1 MQKKWDDAE
10 VPKRYQSVAL
20 IVGVT
25 GIVGHSLA
33 EILPLPDTPGGPWK
47 VYGVSRRPPRTSLHP
62 AASAAGV
69 VHVQCDVADAADAAA
84 KLAPLTDVTHIFYA
98 CWAARPTEAQN
109 IEVNGPM
116 LRNVLRAVV
125 PNAVGLKHVC
135 LQTGRKHYLGPF
147 EQLGR
152 VPGHEP
158 PFHEAMPRLPYPN
171 FYYAQ
176 EDILMEELGKAKEGE
191 GRDIT
196 WSVHR
201 PGIIFGFS
209 PSSGMNLVVS
219 LCVYAAICKKL
230 ARPMKFPGTRVSWEG
245 FSDVSDADLIA
256 EHEIWAAVD
265 PNARDE
271 AFNCC
276 NGDVFKWKQLWRLLG
291 EQFGVEAVVE
301 CDGEG
306 FSVAEAMAGM
316 EGVWEEIVREE
327 GLVATRLEEVA
338 QWWFV
343 DAMLGYKEL
352 HLDSMNKSKEHGFL
366 GFRNTHKS
374 FLSWIDKLK
383 ACKIVP

>member
-1 MQKKWDDAE
+1 M
-10 VPKRYQSVAL
+10 AL
-20 IVGVT
+20 VVGVT
-25 GIVGHSLA
+25 GIVGLSLA

-47 VYGVSRRPPRTSLHP
+47 VYGVSRRPPRPSLHP
-62 AASAAGV
+62 AGV
-69 VHVQCDVADAADAAA
+69 VHVQCDAADAADAAA

-125 PNAVGLKHVC
+125 PNAVGLRHVC

-147 EQLGR
+147 ELLGR

-176 EDILMEELGKAKEGE
+176 EDILMDELGKAKGE

-209 PSSGMNLVVS
+209 PSSGMNLVGS

-230 ARPMKFPGTRVSWEG
+230 ALPMKFPGTRVSWER
-245 FSDVSDADLIA
+245 FSDASDADLIA
-256 EHEIWAAVD
+256 EHQIWAAVD
-265 PNARDE
+265 PNARDD
-271 AFNCC
+271 AFNCS
-276 NGDVFKWKQLWRLLG
+276 NGDVFRWKQLWRLLG
-291 EQFGVEAVVE
+291 EQFGVEAAE
-301 CDGEG
+301 CGGER

-316 EGVWEEIVREE
+316 QGVWDEIVREE

-343 DAMLGYKEL
+343 DAMLGYKEP

-366 GFRNTHKS
+366 GFRDTHKS

-383 ACKIVP
+383 TCKIVP